1 MGKTKEAAEEA
12 GIYRRAKTWQ
22 IALSQTCSAAQMTFY
37 CLMAYATYI
46 GNANFG
52 ILVAVTGIIVTAS
65 RVFDGITDPIVAFIV
80 ERGNFKHGKIRTF
93 LIVGWAVMALG
104 TTLMCNIGAGGFSG
118 IAGIVFFVV
127 CYFIYILGYTFFG
140 VASSMIGPILTNDPK
155 QRPTVSV
162 WSTIY
167 SYVAPTVISM
177 LTMIAI
183 LPRYGSQYDTP
194 FFREWNIW
202 IIVIALVLTL
212 ISCVAVKS
220 YDIPENFMS
229 VAEEN
234 AAQKAKDEAEG
245 KDDGKVSV
253 SDMVNLVKNNKE
265 MQRYMV
271 AACSD
276 KLAQTVGSASV
287 ISTMLFGIMIGNLT
301 ISSIISAVA
310 MFPSIIFAVIG
321 ARLAGKRGNMKVMV
335 EWTWACIF
343 LNIVF
348 AAFLFFSDTTQITV
362 AILPTV
368 IFMILTFANSSFKMI
383 VSTATNAFKM
393 DIVDYEYYRSGK
405 YLPASVSATYGFID
419 KFISAFGATIATLI
433 IGLIGYTTTTPQYGD
448 PLTMGVRV
456 VTVGLYCGFP
466 ILGWICTIIGMKNS
480 ELTKERMVEVQI
492 ANNAR
497 RNGTAQ

>member
-1 MGKTKEAAEEA
+1 MRKQKQAEEA
-12 GIYRRAKTWQ
+12 SIYRRAKTVNV
-22 IALSQTCSAAQMTFY
+22 AFSQMYSAAQMTFY
-37 CLMAYATYI
+37 VLMSYATYI
-46 GNANFG
+46 GNSNFG

-65 RVFDGITDPIVAFIV
+65 RIFDGVTDPIVAFVV
-80 ERGNFKHGKIRTF
+80 ERGNFKHGKIRLF
-93 LIVGWAVMALG
+93 LMLGWLIMAIG

-118 IAGIVFFVV
+118 LSGIVFFIV

-140 VASSMIGPILTNDPK
+140 VAGSMIGPVMTNDPK
-155 QRPTVSV
+155 QRPTLSV

-167 SYVAPTVISM
+167 SYIAPTAISM
-177 LTMIAI
+177 ITMLAI

-194 FFREWNIW
+194 FFREYNIW
-202 IIVIALVLTL
+202 IIVIALILTV
-212 ISCVAVKS
+212 ISCIAVTP
-220 YDIPENFMS
+220 YDKPENFLS
-229 VAEEN
+229 VAAED

-245 KDDGKVSV
+245 KDTGKVSIG
-253 SDMVNLVKNNKE
+253 DMFSLIRNNKE

-276 KLAQTVGSASV
+276 KLAQTIGSASV

-321 ARLAGKRGNMKVMV
+321 AALAGRRGNKKVMI
-335 EWTWACIF
+335 EWTWACIV

-348 AAFLFFSDTTQITV
+348 AAFLFFSDTTLITV

-368 IFMILTFANSSFKMI
+368 VFMILTFGNSSFKMI

-393 DIVDYEYYRSGK
+393 DIVDYEFYRSGK

-419 KFISAFGATIATLI
+419 KFISAFGSTIATLM

-456 VTVGLYCGFP
+456 ITVGLYCGFP

-492 ANNAR
+492 ANNER